1 MIPSRG
7 PTCDTNLLSTPTPRR
22 LFTLWME
29 QAGTGTAL
37 LPQVWAELTG
47 ENRTDTSPRAI
58 AHRNAWFAVIDI
70 EHSPFE
76 IVRLTTEEHE
86 RVEDILGAFT
96 LRHFPALANVADIR
110 HRSDCLVVAQGLAC
124 GVDMIVTNNM
134 RSMDHYEINQLVRE
148 RWGRNEGFLV
158 AADDALLAAH
168 PGGESARRMLAM
180 ALASVRPSCSPE
192 PDLGSTRALLGELCN
207 RLRSGLQMPNTA
219 QRLINTF
226 ENDSRIEDTLALA
239 ADLARHSLALKA
251 ERARTAIIR
260 NAPRR
265 EPAP

>member
-47 ENRTDTSPRAI
+47 ENRTDASPRSI
-58 AHRNAWFAVIDI
+58 AHRSAWLAVIDT
-70 EHSPFE
+70 EPSPFE
-76 IVRLTTEEHE
+76 IIRLTTEERE
-86 RVEDILGAFT
+86 RVEDILSAFT

-110 HRSDCLVVAQGLAC
+110 HHSDCLVVAQGLAC
-124 GVDMIVTNNM
+124 GVDMVVTNNM
-134 RSMDHYEINQLVRE
+134 RSMDHHEINQLVRE
-148 RWGRNEGFLV
+148 RWARNEGFLV
-158 AADDALLAAH
+158 AADDALLGAH

-180 ALASVRPSCSPE
+180 ALASVLPTCSQE
-192 PDLGSTRALLGELCN
+192 PGLDGARGLLGELCS

-226 ENDSRIEDTLALA
+226 ENDCRIEDTLALA
-239 ADLARHSLALKA
+239 AALARDSLALKA
-251 ERARTAIIR
+251 ERARAAFIR
-260 NAPRR
+260 NIDGSG
-265 EPAP
+265 

>member
-29 QAGTGTAL
+29 QAGARTAL
-37 LPQVWAELTG
+37 MPQVWAELAG
-47 ENRTDTSPRAI
+47 QNRTDATPRGV
-58 AHRNAWFAVIDI
+58 AHRNAWLAVIDM
-70 EHSPFE
+70 EGSPFE
-76 IVRLTTEEHE
+76 IVRLTTAEQERAEE
-86 RVEDILGAFT
+86 ILSAFT

-110 HRSDCLVVAQGLAC
+110 HYSDCLVVAQGLAC

-148 RWGRNEGFLV
+148 RWSRNDGFLV
-158 AADDALLAAH
+158 AADDALLTAH

-180 ALASVRPSCSPE
+180 ALAAALPAARQEPE
-192 PDLGSTRALLGELCN
+192 LGDARNLLGELCG
-207 RLRSGLQMPNTA
+207 RLQSGLQMPNTA

-226 ENDSRIEDTLALA
+226 ENDSRINDTLALA
-239 ADLARHSLALKA
+239 ADIARDSLALKA

-260 NAPRR
+260 NALRQD
-265 EPAP
+265 